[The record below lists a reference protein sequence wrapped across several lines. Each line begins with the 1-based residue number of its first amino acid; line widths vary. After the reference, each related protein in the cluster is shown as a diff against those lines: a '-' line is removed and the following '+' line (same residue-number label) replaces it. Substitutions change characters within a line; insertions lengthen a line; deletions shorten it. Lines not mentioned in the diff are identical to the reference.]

1 VETYRSAGVDV
12 GKGERFVDRLKAAAR
27 RAGHDKLWRA
37 AGGYAAVCP
46 INERDG
52 IALTTDGVGTKLLI
66 AGQLKRYD
74 TLGIDLVAM
83 CANDLVCVGATP
95 TLFLDYFAT
104 GTLDDDMADGLIAG
118 IVDGCDQAEMILAG
132 GETAEMPGL
141 YERGHFDLA
150 GFAVGNVTKERL
162 ITGEAI
168 RPRQT
173 LIGMASSG
181 IHSNGLS
188 LARKVLPTDTDTI
201 EALLTPTIIYS
212 SAVRNALAAYGSL
225 ITGIAHITGGGWR
238 NLFRLN
244 SSVGFAIEDP
254 LPVPAILERI
264 SAHVQQEEM
273 YKTFNMGMGMCM
285 IVDGDCEPILKA
297 LGASGMVARKVGIVT
312 DQSMTLTI
320 AGSAVTLR
328 G

>member
-1 VETYRSAGVDV
+1 VDV
-12 GKGERFVDRLKAAAR
+12 GKGERFVDRLKTVAR
-27 RAGHDKLWRA
+27 RAGHDKLWKA
-37 AGGYAAVCP
+37 AGGYAAVYP
-46 INERDG
+46 INDRDG
-52 IALTTDGVGTKLLI
+52 IAITTDGVGTKLLI
-66 AGQLKRYD
+66 ASYLKRYD

-95 TLFLDYFAT
+95 TVFLDYFAT
-104 GTLDDDMADGLIAG
+104 GTLDDEIADGLIAG
-118 IVDGCDQAEMILAG
+118 IVEGCDQAGMILAG

-150 GFAVGNVTKERL
+150 GFAVGNVAKERL
-162 ITGEAI
+162 ITGDAI
-168 RPRQT
+168 RPGQT
-173 LIGMASSG
+173 IIGMASSG

-188 LARKVLPTDTDTI
+188 LARKVLSDDTGTL

-212 SAVRNALAAYGSL
+212 SAVSNALAAHGFR
-225 ITGIAHITGGGWR
+225 IAGIAHITGGGWR

-254 LPVPAILERI
+254 LPVPDILKEI
-264 SAHVQQEEM
+264 AGHVQEEEM
-273 YKTFNMGMGMCM
+273 YKTFNMGMGMSV
-285 IVDGDCEPILKA
+285 IVEGDSEPVLKA
-297 LGASGMVARKVGIVT
+297 LSSSGLLARQVGTVT
-312 DQSMTLTI
+312 DKPMTLTI